1 MKKFKGF
8 IFDLDG
14 TLVESS
20 LDFQQI
26 RQDIGCLPNQ
36 DIISFL
42 NDAPTQERARLEGIV
57 IEHELQDAR
66 DAKWL
71 GGAKRLVDALASQ
84 NTPMAIVTRNQTDAT
99 NLKIKNNDIPIQL
112 VLTRDDAKAKPEPD
126 ALLLVAD
133 MWQIPTSELIY
144 IGDYLHDVRA
154 ANNANMTSC
163 LLVPGTTPDYAV
175 EADIV
180 VNCLSELIEMS

>member
-26 RQDIGCLPNQ
+26 KRDIGCLPQQ
-36 DIISFL
+36 DIITFL
-42 NDAPTQERARLEGIV
+42 EQAPEDERAHLENIV
-57 IEHELQDAR
+57 IEHELRDANG
-66 DAKWL
+66 AKWL
-71 GGAKRLVDALASQ
+71 GGARQLVDALVAE
-84 NTPMAIVTRNQTDAT
+84 NIPMAIVTRNQRDAT
-99 NLKIKNNDIPIQL
+99 RLKIENNQIPIEL

-126 ALLLVAD
+126 ALLMVANK
-133 MWQIPTSELIY
+133 WQLPVSELIY
-144 IGDYLHDVRA
+144 IGDYVYDVRA

-163 LLVPGTTPDYAV
+163 LLVSGPTPDYAT

-180 VNCLSELIEMS
+180 VSCLSELIEVS